1 MPPLDQNL
9 TKRRADHAMTIG
21 VWFSSS
27 APDQQPGEDDR
38 EYRRRL
44 ISLGAWH
51 AMSPANAPLLRA
63 ISATAEEDA

>member
-1 MPPLDQNL
+1 MLDDKL
-9 TKRRADHAMTIG
+9 TKRRDDHAMTIG
-21 VWFSSS
+21 VWLSSS

-51 AMSPANAPLLRA
+51 AMSPANAPLLLA
-63 ISATAEEDA
+63 IAAVARDDR